1 VYIKGN
7 TRSRNLFLGGRVM
20 KKMLLIL
27 VIGVASLSFANSLDD
42 AAVALYKGEVSET
55 TLKNTFSK
63 VDFELILEKY
73 KSMKLEKAKREAEK
87 EKANYLLKKRNEELE
102 EEIKKIKEKNSLKKL
117 KTRKISLEEAIRNTY
132 QGVYGDNPERVK
144 RLKELGFSSQEIK
157 RIQDGVNKLVG
168 QEQDKA
174 K

>member
-1 VYIKGN
+1 
-7 TRSRNLFLGGRVM
+7 
-20 KKMLLIL
+20 
-27 VIGVASLSFANSLDD
+27 
-42 AAVALYKGEVSET
+42 
-55 TLKNTFSK
+55 
-63 VDFELILEKY
+63 
-73 KSMKLEKAKREAEK
+73 MKLEKAKREAEK

-168 QEQDKA
+168 QDKA